1 MSFLFKNVLKRGQT
15 QLSIYEGQNGDDNN
29 RLGNN
34 HDLMY
39 RLEDE
44 HEENRV

>member
-1 MSFLFKNVLKRGQT
+1 MSFLFKNVLRRSQA
-15 QLSIYEGQNGDDNN
+15 QLGILEGQNCDENN